1 MVLLSGGRKTTF
13 SATLLPL
20 DTYTPTPLESMEMKL
35 SPYLLEH
42 SGSSPNSLHIAASL
56 GALHMY
62 AIPVV
67 EGIWFTSISQIVI
80 YRLQFTDH
88 NERVIVH
95 TVSSYC
101 VVYDNNED

>member
-1 MVLLSGGRKTTF
+1 
-13 SATLLPL
+13 
-20 DTYTPTPLESMEMKL
+20 MKL

-67 EGIWFTSISQIVI
+67 EGIIWFTSIRQIVF
-80 YRLQFTDH
+80 YSLQFTDH
-88 NERVIVH
+88 NERVILSVCEESIQSLA
-95 TVSSYC
+95 TVLC
-101 VVYDNNED
+101 MII